1 MDKLHKTP
9 YYKNVI
15 EFLLN
20 LVMSERRKPSAARGG
35 AAKRS
40 SAPPTAVRSQIN
52 RIKVLSMGSGGSG
65 KSCLIKR
72 FCEERF
78 VSKYIATIGVDYGV
92 KPVNIDG
99 MDVRVNFW
107 DLSGHQEFF
116 EIRNEFYK
124 DTQGIILV
132 YDSSSRESFEELDS
146 WLSEAAKYGANP
158 REVPVCLCATKTDKR
173 AEVSED
179 EGQQYAQAR
188 GLTFWETSAMT
199 GENIDEMFNS
209 LFELI
214 AKKLKL

>member
-1 MDKLHKTP
+1 
-9 YYKNVI
+9 
-15 EFLLN
+15 
-20 LVMSERRKPSAARGG
+20 MSERRRSKAGSSTGKTSLRPQIAAN
-35 AAKRS
+35 
-40 SAPPTAVRSQIN
+40 TIN

-78 VSKYIATIGVDYGV
+78 VTKYIATIGVDYGV
-92 KPVNIDG
+92 KPITLDG

-124 DTQGIILV
+124 DTQGIVLV
-132 YDSSSRESFEELDS
+132 YDMSNRDSFDELDM

-158 REVPVCLCATKTDKR
+158 RDIPVALVATKSDKR
-173 AEVSED
+173 PAVSED

-188 GLTFWETSAMT
+188 GLTFFETSAMT
-199 GENIDEMFNS
+199 GENVSEMFDFVFQS
-209 LFELI
+209 I
-214 AKKLKL
+214 SKTMKA